1 MRSPRPMHRVLG
13 YRSLGSSNVRESPAS
28 SPVRNGALKL
38 NTGLSHRLRLV
49 NTALSSACK
58 YSNADALHRSHSC
71 AERSESRID

>member
-28 SPVRNGALKL
+28 SPV
-38 NTGLSHRLRLV
+38 
-49 NTALSSACK
+49 K
-58 YSNADALHRSHSC
+58 YSNADALHRSHCC